1 MHYVLFVG
9 VITLYI
15 YFRFGPKALAG
26 SLFIMGLLALSRGLF
41 AFAVPLFIMA
51 YLFIRNTDFPL
62 ELPWSK
68 DGRGLRNTNPQNH
81 GPQNHGPRN
90 PVISSKFLKITIN
103 PEKNEMSGKVIRGLK
118 GGQDLNSLTLADL
131 NELLILYASKD
142 KASEQI
148 LISYMDLNHDSWRKE
163 MRGFYESQDKLVS
176 SSSSRITRREAIEI
190 LGLSS
195 HPTSS
200 EVKAN
205 HRMLMKRFHP
215 DQGGSPFLAA
225 KINMAKDCLLG

>member
-9 VITLYI
+9 IITLYI

-51 YLFIRNTDFPL
+51 YFFIRKTDFPL

-68 DGRGLRNTNPQNH
+68 DSGRKSGNTNPTTNK
-81 GPQNHGPRN
+81 HGPRN
-90 PVISSKFLKITIN
+90 PVISSHFVKIIIDT
-103 PEKNEMSGKVIRGLK
+103 EKNEISGQVIRGVKEGKNLHN
-118 GGQDLNSLTLADL
+118 LSLEDL
-131 NELLILYASKD
+131 NELIKFYSKKD
-142 KASEQI
+142 KDSEQI
-148 LISYMDLNHDSWRKE
+148 LISYMDLNHDNWRSR
-163 MRGFYESQDKLVS
+163 MRGYYESGDKLTGS
-176 SSSSRITRREAIEI
+176 TSNQITRREAIKI
-190 LGLSS
+190 LGLRS
-195 HPTSS
+195 HPTIE

-205 HRMLMKRFHP
+205 HRQLMKRFHP

>member
-1 MHYVLFVG
+1 MHYVLFLG

-68 DGRGLRNTNPQNH
+68 EGRGMRNTNA
-81 GPQNHGPRN
+81 QNHGPRN
-90 PVISSKFLKITIN
+90 PVISSQFLKIIIN
-103 PEKNEMSGKVIRGLK
+103 PEKNELSGKVIRGVK
-118 GGQDLNSLTLADL
+118 GGQGLDSLSLADL
-131 NELLILYASKD
+131 NELLIFYSSKD

-148 LISYMDLNHDSWRKE
+148 LISYMDLNHGSWRKE
-163 MRGFYESQDKLVS
+163 MRGYYESEDKLVS
-176 SSSSRITRREAIEI
+176 STSSRITRREAIEI

-195 HPTSS
+195 HPTNE

-205 HRMLMKRFHP
+205 HRLLMKRFHP

>member
-15 YFRFGPKALAG
+15 YFRFGPKALSA
-26 SLFIMGLLALSRGLF
+26 SLFVMALLALSRGLF

-51 YLFIRNTDFPL
+51 YLFIRNTDFLL

-68 DGRGLRNTNPQNH
+68 KNKGIRNATARNH

-90 PVISSKFLKITIN
+90 PVISSPFLKIIID
-103 PEKNEMSGKVIRGLK
+103 PIKNEMSGTVISGVKK
-118 GGQDLNSLTLADL
+118 GQSLSSLSFAEL
-131 NELLILYASKD
+131 NELLIFYSSKD
-142 KASEQI
+142 KTSEQI

-163 MRGFYESQDKLVS
+163 VRGYYETEDKLVS
-176 SSSSRITRREAIEI
+176 STSSRITRREAIEI

-195 HPTSS
+195 HPTNE

-205 HRMLMKRFHP
+205 HRLLMKRFHP